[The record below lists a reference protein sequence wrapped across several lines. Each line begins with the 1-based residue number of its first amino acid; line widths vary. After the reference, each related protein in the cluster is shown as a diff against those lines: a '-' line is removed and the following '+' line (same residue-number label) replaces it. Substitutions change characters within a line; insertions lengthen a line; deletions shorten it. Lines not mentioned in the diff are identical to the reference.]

1 MKLMNKYQNFKK
13 TRLIFT
19 TAFITAAVFST
30 VWFVLQRCINSSPG
44 NDIDAFIQNK
54 MRRDHLPGLVA
65 AIVNDQKVLWC
76 KGYGMA
82 NIEKGIPATPFT
94 IFMLGSLSKTVT
106 ATAIMQLYESGK
118 FKLDEDINHFLPG
131 SLRNPKYP
139 DVPITFR
146 MLLTHTSSLRRQD
159 NLNLAKNLYFK
170 DGPLRFSLHE
180 EFRQHFL
187 PDGKYYAGEKK
198 FMKFKPGEHYEYSSL
213 NLLFVAYLVERI
225 SGINFEQYC
234 SEHIFLPLGIQ
245 NASWHVEPD
254 QSDRTAMPYDYKKG
268 KFLSYGYYDVP
279 FYPSGGLRINIQ
291 DLAKFFIAF
300 INHGSYGDMRILKRE
315 TVEEMRRIQYP
326 DIASFQ
332 GITWYYAPLD
342 GKQYLGHSGMIYGVS
357 ADMYFD
363 PAKQLGVIL
372 FINTDS
378 KDKTLIDLFRRF
390 FKEAESICPASKN

>member
-1 MKLMNKYQNFKK
+1 MNRYQNFKK
-13 TRLIFT
+13 TQLIFAAIFIL
-19 TAFITAAVFST
+19 TAVSGT
-30 VWFVLQRCINSSPG
+30 VWFVLQRWIHSSPG

-54 MRRDHLPGLVA
+54 MRQDHLPGLAA

-76 KGYGMA
+76 KGYGKA
-82 NIEKGIPATPFT
+82 NIEKGIPVTPFT
-94 IFMLGSLSKTVT
+94 MFMLGSLSKTVT
-106 ATAIMQLYESGK
+106 ATAIMQLYELGK
-118 FKLDEDINHFLPG
+118 FGLDEDINHFLPG

-146 MLLTHTSSLRRQD
+146 MLLTHTSSLTRKD
-159 NLNLAKNLYFK
+159 NLNRAKSLYLK
-170 DGPLRFSLHE
+170 GGSPQFSLHE
-180 EFRQHFL
+180 AFRQHFL
-187 PDGKYYAGEKK
+187 PGGKYYTGEKK
-198 FMKFKPGEHYEYSSL
+198 FTKFKPGEHYKYSSL
-213 NLLFVAYLVERI
+213 NLLFAAYLVERI

-234 SEHIFLPLGIQ
+234 SGHIFLPLGIQ
-245 NASWHVEPD
+245 DASWHFKPD

-268 KFLSYGYYDVP
+268 KFVSYGHYDVP

-300 INHGSYGDMRILKRE
+300 INYGSYGDAQILKRE

-363 PAKQLGVIL
+363 PAKKIGVIL
-372 FINTDS
+372 FINTNT
-378 KDKTLIDLFRRF
+378 KEKTLVDLFRRF
-390 FKEAESICPASKN
+390 FKEAEGIDLPPKSAR